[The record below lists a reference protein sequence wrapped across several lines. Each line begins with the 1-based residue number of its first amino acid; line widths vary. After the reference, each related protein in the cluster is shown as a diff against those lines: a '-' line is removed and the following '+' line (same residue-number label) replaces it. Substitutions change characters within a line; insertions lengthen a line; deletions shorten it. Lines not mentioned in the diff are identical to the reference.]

1 MWEIVQSFLI
11 ISCIKFG
18 PWHYFFLSILSDAS
32 LFYSVWSCFV
42 DSLGLCPCRVFFLL
56 ELLPTLPFCSSSHN
70 DRDMP
75 VRYQTCWDKLQ
86 NKTNK
91 KREKWLYFGQQLST
105 PPLPPPFRHLTPTYD
120 TQTQSSIV
128 KPRVMC
134 YSQPCLVLLWEESV
148 PLSRP
153 FKWWPAWTV
162 SHESS
167 VQCVCGR
174 PWFWIAGVVGW
185 HFACFVLTHFQ
196 ILDLVC
202 THYCPLSFCL
212 KFCLFF
218 LSFFLPLLVIT
229 HIDSFLDVSCL
240 IATSTWCYCFVST
253 SVNFWIFVFLAAPLL
268 F

>member
-1 MWEIVQSFLI
+1 MTEICQSGTRHAGI
-11 ISCIKFG
+11 NSKIK
-18 PWHYFFLSILSDAS
+18 
-32 LFYSVWSCFV
+32 
-42 DSLGLCPCRVFFLL
+42 
-56 ELLPTLPFCSSSHN
+56 
-70 DRDMP
+70 
-75 VRYQTCWDKLQ
+75 QT
-86 NKTNK
+86 
-91 KREKWLYFGQQLST
+91 KREKNGCILANSCQ
-105 PPLPPPFRHLTPTYD
+105 PPQFRHLTPTYD

-202 THYCPLSFCL
+202 THYCPISFCL
-212 KFCLFF
+212 KFSLFF
-218 LSFFLPLLVIT
+218 LSFSSTCDNPHRFIPWCLVFDCNLYLMLLLCLNLCKLLDFCVFGSSSSVLAVIVWPVVA
-229 HIDSFLDVSCL
+229 F
-240 IATSTWCYCFVST
+240 
-253 SVNFWIFVFLAAPLL
+253 
-268 F
+268 

>member
-1 MWEIVQSFLI
+1 MLLCF
-11 ISCIKFG
+11 
-18 PWHYFFLSILSDAS
+18 IL
-32 LFYSVWSCFV
+32 C
-42 DSLGLCPCRVFFLL
+42 GLALWTAWVCVLAESFLL

-75 VRYQTCWDKLQ
+75 VRYQTCWDKVQ

-105 PPLPPPFRHLTPTYD
+105 PPPQFRHLTPTYD

-167 VQCVCGR
+167 VQCVWQALILDCR
-174 PWFWIAGVVGW
+174 CCQLALCMFCVDSFPDPWFGL
-185 HFACFVLTHFQ
+185 HTL
-196 ILDLVC
+196 L
-202 THYCPLSFCL
+202 PL
-212 KFCLFF
+212 KF
-218 LSFFLPLLVIT
+218 LP
-229 HIDSFLDVSCL
+229 
-240 IATSTWCYCFVST
+240 
-253 SVNFWIFVFLAAPLL
+253 
-268 F
+268 

>member
-1 MWEIVQSFLI
+1 MTEICQSGTRHAGI
-11 ISCIKFG
+11 NSKIK
-18 PWHYFFLSILSDAS
+18 
-32 LFYSVWSCFV
+32 
-42 DSLGLCPCRVFFLL
+42 
-56 ELLPTLPFCSSSHN
+56 
-70 DRDMP
+70 
-75 VRYQTCWDKLQ
+75 QT
-86 NKTNK
+86 
-91 KREKWLYFGQQLST
+91 KREKNGCILANSCQ
-105 PPLPPPFRHLTPTYD
+105 PPQFRHLTPTYD

-212 KFCLFF
+212 KFSLFF
-218 LSFFLPLLVIT
+218 LSFFLSPLLVIT